1 MGRPAVR
8 RRGVLTRR
16 LRVLLLAV
24 LMTLPGCVWV
34 TPKPPPFEL
43 DVQPPEEPTAIRTAI
58 PGQRSIFLVS
68 APAQQVQDG
77 AIEIHANA
85 PGATVDVEPTLLYPG
100 KVVEVTVTPD
110 ATEEETVVDVSIT
123 GARRGLTSTVTRT
136 LPVFPDV
143 DTRQEDAAYYRE
155 LFVPWLA
162 ARYPDLGIDS
172 TTAWK
177 GTISGAHLLV
187 VSHYLFYND
196 TWELAVEWH
205 VMIAPYDWAT
215 LYLRRRFE
223 EAKPSFGAKIDSVS
237 AGTTPY
243 ETAPPDVVRR

>member
-1 MGRPAVR
+1 MKLAAFVAALLIVPPAC
-8 RRGVLTRR
+8 GAQPAAKAFT
-16 LRVLLLAV
+16 
-24 LMTLPGCVWV
+24 
-34 TPKPPPFEL
+34 L
-43 DVQPPEEPTAIRTAI
+43 DVQPPEEPVAVRVAI
-58 PGQRSIFLVS
+58 PGEHVVFLVS
-68 APAQQVQDG
+68 APGQQSADG
-77 AIEIHANA
+77 AIAIAATA
-85 PGATVDVEPTLLYPG
+85 PGATVEIQPSQLDAG

-110 ATEEETVVDVSIT
+110 ATEEETTLAVTIS
-123 GARRGLTSTVTRT
+123 GSRGGLTDTVTRS

-143 DTRQEDAAYYRE
+143 DTRQEDAAYYRG
-155 LFVPWLA
+155 LFLPWLA
-162 ARYPDLGIDS
+162 EKYPDLGIDGAA
-172 TTAWK
+172 AWN

-223 EAKPSFGAKIDSVS
+223 ETKPSFAAKIDSVS